1 MQQQLRQLCLHRKA
15 YSKMIRVLLGLGS
28 NKCFNG
34 KNPPELLGGAVE
46 RLSKVL
52 VNAKFSSVYKTRA
65 MYVEDQD
72 DFYNMAAVGFV
83 PDETTPENLLKTTQ
97 KIEAEFGRDRSK
109 EIRFGPRP
117 LDIDIELF
125 GNDKTDTP
133 NLQIPHPRVKERA
146 FVLVPAIEI
155 LDESSDKTIRDEFS
169 SALALLDTA
178 EIEKLGSLDSL
189 LGEKSG
195 VILKSQAVR
204 NGTES
209 DKC

>member
-1 MQQQLRQLCLHRKA
+1 
-15 YSKMIRVLLGLGS
+15 
-28 NKCFNG
+28 
-34 KNPPELLGGAVE
+34 
-46 RLSKVL
+46 
-52 VNAKFSSVYKTRA
+52 
-65 MYVEDQD
+65 
-72 DFYNMAAVGFV
+72 MAAVGFV

-178 EIEKLGSLDSL
+178 EIEQLGSLDSL